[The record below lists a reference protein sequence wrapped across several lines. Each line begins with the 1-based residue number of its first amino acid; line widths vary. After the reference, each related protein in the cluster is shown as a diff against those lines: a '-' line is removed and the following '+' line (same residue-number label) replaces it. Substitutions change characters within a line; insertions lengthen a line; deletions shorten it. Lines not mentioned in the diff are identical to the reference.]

1 MKNYL
6 NRIADK
12 ILIKKL
18 KSSGCVYI
26 KGPKWCGKS
35 TTAEKFAKSKVYMQ
49 DPQYQEQNIAL
60 AKNAPDVFLEGET
73 PKLIDDWQII
83 PFIWD
88 AIRFEKKPDF
98 SDL

>member
-1 MKNYL
+1 
-6 NRIADK
+6 
-12 ILIKKL
+12 
-18 KSSGCVYI
+18 
-26 KGPKWCGKS
+26 
-35 TTAEKFAKSKVYMQ
+35 MQ
-49 DPQYQEQNIAL
+49 DPQYLEQNIAL
-60 AKNAPDVFLEGET
+60 AKNAPDVFLNGET